1 MSQRGVAGDDQI
13 AVGDD
18 GSGLQKIPGGIG
30 LILAADEKILEG
42 TAFELLAAIPLAS
55 PALV

>member
-30 LILAADEKILEG
+30 LILAADETILEG
-42 TAFELLAAIPLAS
+42 TAFELLAAIPFLE
-55 PALV
+55 